1 MAAWFLVYFQALN
14 NYPAVVRYLFE
25 YGSLLGEAALIL
37 YCITLVP
44 GIITRLQWFPTLT
57 RPIGSIIMLFRRHFG
72 ILMFITAFWHMTFTT
87 YIPYYAMYNFN
98 PPGLPTLATYQ
109 MMGMIA
115 WLLLFPLWLTSN
127 DFSQKKLGKYWKIL
141 HKLTYLSMM
150 FIFVHVA
157 LQEASWMY
165 VIGTF
170 IVLEVI
176 SWILAWR
183 RKTLSPPIVA
193 TAPIVKPETIS
204 IENNTTTHPQEV

>member
-14 NYPAVVRYLFE
+14 NYPVVVRYLFE
-25 YGSLLGEAALIL
+25 YGGLLGEAALIL
-37 YCITLVP
+37 YCVTLIP

-98 PPGLPTLATYQ
+98 PPGLPTLSTYQ

-127 DFSQKKLGKYWKIL
+127 DFSQKKLGRNWKLL
-141 HKLTYLSMM
+141 HKLTYISMM
-150 FIFVHVA
+150 FIFLHVA
-157 LQEASWMY
+157 LQKANWML
-165 VIGTF
+165 VIGLF
-170 IVLEVI
+170 VVLEII
-176 SWILAWR
+176 SWIVAWR
-183 RKTLSPPIVA
+183 RKSVPATVPPTPPQPAAAPPA
-193 TAPIVKPETIS
+193 TPA
-204 IENNTTTHPQEV
+204 